1 MSIEIARVKV
11 RMDALEA
18 TRAAMVE
25 TMQRIETMYDTAQAR
40 HEVMMQEKADS
51 MRDGTIAEIR
61 GNVSVLRRE
70 LLQELKT
77 ISKSAARHSS

>member
-1 MSIEIARVKV
+1 
-11 RMDALEA
+11 MDALEA
-18 TRAAMVE
+18 TMAAMVV